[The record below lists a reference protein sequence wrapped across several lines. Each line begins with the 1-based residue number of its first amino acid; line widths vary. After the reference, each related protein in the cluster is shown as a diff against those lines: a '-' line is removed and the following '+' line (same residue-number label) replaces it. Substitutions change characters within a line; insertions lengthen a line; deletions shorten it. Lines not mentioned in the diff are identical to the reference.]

1 MKRLLFLFCLLL
13 HILFVDAQSLIISQ
27 GAHPYA
33 VYLGLTTPLA
43 AFIADVPCS
52 QIELKANQGKIKK
65 TGNCDFEYEADSI
78 GDAIISIYRIIGQKK
93 IKVGQQH
100 FRVKK
105 IPKAIA
111 LVGRFNN
118 SDTVSKNEL
127 IAQQGIRADFLS
139 AINVVCIEGVKFNV
153 IEYTTIILRKDS
165 VIFTESA
172 KSAVFTETIKAALDN
187 LRTNDRIIFTN
198 IKSVGPS
205 GTTELLNPIEYI
217 IKE

>member
-1 MKRLLFLFCLLL
+1 MKRLFVLFFLLL
-13 HILFVDAQSLIISQ
+13 SFYLVDAQSLVISQ

-33 VYLGLTTPLA
+33 VYLGLPTQLA

-52 QIELKANQGKIKK
+52 QIELKANQGKITKID
-65 TGNCDFEYEADSI
+65 NCQFEYVADSI
-78 GDAIISIYRIIGQKK
+78 GGAIISIYRNIGHKK
-93 IKVGQQH
+93 IKVGKQY
-100 FRVKK
+100 FRVIK

-127 IAQQGIRADFLS
+127 IAQQGIRTDFFS
-139 AINVVCIEGVKFNV
+139 AINIACLEGVRFNV
-153 IEYTTIILRKDS
+153 IEYTTIISRNDS
-165 VIFTESA
+165 IIFIENTKGA
-172 KSAVFTETIKAALDN
+172 AFTETTKVALAN
-187 LRTNDRIIFTN
+187 LHTNDKIIFTS

-205 GTTELLNPIEYI
+205 GTTELLNPVEYI